1 MVKPALGI
9 GLRSTDVVVVV
20 VAAAAGD
27 CALSLGIIMR
37 CGGGGDGGDDK
48 VLGITGY
55 NGCVVPWR
63 RSLSY
68 SRICSILGCL
78 EMFPSYGSPLDST
91 SKFSLFRCHKVQI
104 LECKILPC
112 LW

>member
-1 MVKPALGI
+1 MVKPPLGI

-20 VAAAAGD
+20 VVVVGD
-27 CALSLGIIMR
+27 CALFLGIMMR

-55 NGCVVPWR
+55 NGCVVLWR

-68 SRICSILGCL
+68 SRISCI
-78 EMFPSYGSPLDST
+78 
-91 SKFSLFRCHKVQI
+91 
-104 LECKILPC
+104 
-112 LW
+112 

>member
-9 GLRSTDVVVVV
+9 GLRSTVVVV

-48 VLGITGY
+48 VLGIIGY

-63 RSLSY
+63 RLLSY
-68 SRICSILGCL
+68 SRISSKLGCL
-78 EMFPSYGSPLDST
+78 EMFPSYGQSSG
-91 SKFSLFRCHKVQI
+91 
-104 LECKILPC
+104 
-112 LW
+112 